1 MFIEKYLKN
10 IEENMLF
17 KIKKFMLPAMI
28 SISKHLDYDVFID
41 QVFKNT
47 FSKFNKDDIWGVR
60 KVCIENLPNLVKY
73 LKAEDIQRI
82 NECIEFFKRC
92 LSDSNR
98 WVKNQALV

>member
-41 QVFKNT
+41 
-47 FSKFNKDDIWGVR
+47 
-60 KVCIENLPNLVKY
+60 
-73 LKAEDIQRI
+73 
-82 NECIEFFKRC
+82 
-92 LSDSNR
+92 
-98 WVKNQALV
+98 